1 VSRLGQAPR
10 LCPSVILLDSLRQ
23 FWPGSRL
30 HCALVLALLRSPRLP
45 MEILSARWIG
55 MNEIFCVSDAELD
68 LGILCL

>member
-10 LCPSVILLDSLRQ
+10 LCPSVVLPDSLRQ
-23 FWPGSRL
+23 LWPGSRL
-30 HCALVLALLRSPRLP
+30 HCALVLALLRLPRLL